1 MLGIGGEASCFQGL
15 EPARKMSVGGVY
27 GVKTGHEGGALQRL
41 QNQEAGSE
49 GPVWWMSFA

>member
-1 MLGIGGEASCFQGL
+1 MLGTGEASCFQGL

-27 GVKTGHEGGALQRL
+27 GVKTGREGGALQRL